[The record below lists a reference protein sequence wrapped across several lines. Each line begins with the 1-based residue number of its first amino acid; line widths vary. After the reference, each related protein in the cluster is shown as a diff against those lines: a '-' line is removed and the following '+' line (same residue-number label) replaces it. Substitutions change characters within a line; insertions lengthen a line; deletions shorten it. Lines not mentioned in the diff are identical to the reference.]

1 MKKYLHKIAAVALAA
16 GMLLATA
23 CGGGSEEP
31 SGTAGEPRDEFKV
44 AANREPVSLDPTDVT
59 VTYATLIEAQ
69 IYNKLLKYD
78 KELNIVGDLA
88 ESWEVADDNVTWTF
102 HLRQGVKFHNGEEL
116 TSKDV
121 LFSFLRIY
129 DAPAVA
135 ISVAYIDKEGFETPD
150 DYTFVLK
157 TTVPYAFLEAQLCA
171 GDMCILNEKA
181 VTELGADY
189 GRNPVG
195 TGPYKFVSWTAGD
208 NITVERF
215 DDYFGEPAVTKTI
228 VFKMIPE
235 NSSRTVNLE
244 SGDVDLV
251 IDIQESDVDR
261 IADGEDTMLVTGST
275 GAVRYI
281 GLNCRHE
288 MFLDKRVRQAMC
300 YATNIDEIRGAVYP
314 HATPAQVTP
323 VPPGFIGRNEGL
335 AGYPYDVEKAKELL
349 KEAGVEDGF
358 TVQYIYLAGAAND
371 QTAQLLQKQWE
382 KVGVTLVLN
391 PMESGALSTA
401 MNKAEQDACCAG
413 SNMSSFEAGKGLYDF
428 FYSGS
433 IGNTSNRTYLDDPEV
448 DKMLEAIS
456 TETDS
461 EKRAQM
467 VYDVQE
473 LIMEDAPMAVIC
485 HTNAYVGMRKT
496 AHGFEFIPTQ
506 TYDLSKVWFEVEPE

>member
-1 MKKYLHKIAAVALAA
+1 MKKLQKLMAAVLTA
-16 GMLLATA
+16 GMLLAG
-23 CGGGSEEP
+23 CSGGSSDEGEGA
-31 SGTAGEPRDEFKV
+31 STGTPRDEFKV

-78 KELNIVGDLA
+78 NELNVVGDLA
-88 ESWEVADDNVTWTF
+88 EEWGVADDGVTWTF
-102 HLRQGVKFHNGEEL
+102 KLRQGVKFHNGEEL

-121 LFSFLRIY
+121 LFTFLRLY
-129 DAPAVA
+129 DAPAAA

-157 TTVPYAFLEAQLCA
+157 TTVPYAFLEAELC
-171 GDMCILNEKA
+171 GGNMCIMNEKA

-228 VFKMIPE
+228 VFKMITE

-261 IADGEDTMLVTGST
+261 VAEGEETMLVTGST

-323 VPPGFIGRNEGL
+323 VPPGFVGRNEGL
-335 AGYPYDVEKAKELL
+335 AGYPYDPEKAKELL

-401 MNKAEQDACCAG
+401 MNKGEQDACCAG

-448 DKMLEAIS
+448 DALLEQIS

-461 EKRAQM
+461 AKRAEL
-467 VYDVQE
+467 VYKAQE

-496 AHGFEFIPTQ
+496 VHGFEFVPTQ
-506 TYDLSKVWFEVEPE
+506 TYDLSKVWFEAE